1 MEKSRWPRPWP
12 ATRFWQTGLA
22 SSLCI
27 MGREASSGRGG
38 RPVLLTLAAWRLHQ
52 DEIPRIAL
60 LTAAFFVASSMH
72 VPLPGTSVHLILNGL
87 VGVMLGWRAALA
99 LFVGLT
105 LQAILIGH
113 GGYFALGV
121 NTCIMTVPAL
131 LAWGM
136 FRLLHRVAW
145 TTYPGI
151 RAMFVIAATVAW
163 LLGAVM
169 AIVML
174 SEGVRWE
181 YWTFEI
187 VEEAMRVVVHPITLL
202 AIAALA
208 VLAAAI
214 EHRMEHGPEFPLGLL
229 IGVVTVLMTVALNCT
244 VLIAGGAPFGTT
256 PPLVLAVLHLPI

>member
-38 RPVLLTLAAWRLHQ
+38 RPMLWAVHISHNVLAPSWEWGGFAIAAVLLTLAAWRLHQ

-229 IGVVTVLMTVALNCT
+229 IGE
-244 VLIAGGAPFGTT
+244 
-256 PPLVLAVLHLPI
+256 